1 MDSNDSET
9 ADANSARQS
18 LALRRELRRKKIL
31 EASKARL
38 DKLNSRSTSAFQNE
52 NLGNTW
58 SFMYIQMCTY
68 IVHMPMLWFVS
79 NSPSINVYDFLIA
92 DGEPSNTQYS
102 DPEVEPDI
110 PIRRS
115 FLPEQP
121 APRRTTSRNAFL
133 KSRVHIILAACFG
146 FLLALYTN
154 TSVFI
159 PVLLFVIAELAF
171 LQNYK
176 EDHLPASMGPLLL
189 MFINPNITSK
199 IKQFSSI
206 FFILQSLLGDLAI
219 TVCVVCSGSMLLLN
233 FRPEYATIVK

>member
-1 MDSNDSET
+1 MESNDLGT
-9 ADANSARQS
+9 TDANSAQQS

-31 EASKARL
+31 ESSKARL

-52 NLGNTW
+52 NL
-58 SFMYIQMCTY
+58 
-68 IVHMPMLWFVS
+68 
-79 NSPSINVYDFLIA
+79 
-92 DGEPSNTQYS
+92 DGEPSYTQYS

-154 TSVFI
+154 SSVFI

-171 LQNYK
+171 LQNFK

-233 FRPEYATIVK
+233 FRPDYATIVK

>member
-1 MDSNDSET
+1 MDSNET
-9 ADANSARQS
+9 ETTDGKSTQQS

-38 DKLNSRSTSAFQNE
+38 DKLNGRASAAFQNE
-52 NLGNTW
+52 NL
-58 SFMYIQMCTY
+58 
-68 IVHMPMLWFVS
+68 
-79 NSPSINVYDFLIA
+79 

-121 APRRTTSRNAFL
+121 PPPKITTRNAWL
-133 KSRVHIILAACFG
+133 KSRVHIMLAAGFG

-154 TSVFI
+154 SSVFI

-171 LQNYK
+171 LQYYK

-233 FRPEYATIVK
+233 LNTDYATIVK